1 MKKIKTKN
9 LAEDL
14 HKPITRTFKERKVHS
29 PFMDNIWD
37 ADLSD
42 MQLIIRSNKVIYF
55 LLCVI
60 DIFSKYAWLI
70 PLKDK
75 GGITITNVFQ
85 QILNV
90 SNWKLSKIWVDKGS
104 EFYDRFMKSWIE
116 KKEMEMFSTHNEG
129 KSVVAKSFFRTLRN
143 KFYK

>member
-1 MKKIKTKN
+1 MQKNLLVVVLKMKKIKTKN

-14 HKPITRTFKERKVHS
+14 HKPITR
-29 PFMDNIWD
+29 IWD

-75 GGITITNVFQ
+75 GGITITNLFQ
-85 QILNV
+85 QILNA
-90 SNWKLSKIWVDKGS
+90 SN
-104 EFYDRFMKSWIE
+104 
-116 KKEMEMFSTHNEG
+116 
-129 KSVVAKSFFRTLRN
+129 
-143 KFYK
+143 

>member
-1 MKKIKTKN
+1 MQKNLLVVVLKMKKIKTKN

-14 HKPITRTFKERKVHS
+14 HKPITRTFKERKVYS
-29 PFMDNIWD
+29 PFIDNIWD

-75 GGITITNVFQ
+75 GGITITNLFQ

-90 SNWKLSKIWVDKGS
+90 SN
-104 EFYDRFMKSWIE
+104 
-116 KKEMEMFSTHNEG
+116 
-129 KSVVAKSFFRTLRN
+129 
-143 KFYK
+143 